1 MRRLRELRKE
11 KRLSQL
17 NLAVKLEASQQTI
30 SRLEKEED
38 LYPTGDLLI
47 RMARYFNVSADYLLE
62 LTDTR
67 HKNRY
72 NTQKKGSRTYEI
84 VVEHC
89 KNMDAKQLK
98 LMQSIAESFNK
109 TK

>member
-1 MRRLRELRKE
+1 MRRLKELRKE

-38 LYPTGDLLI
+38 LFPTGDLLI
-47 RMARYFNVSADYLLE
+47 RMAKYFNVSADYLLE

-67 HKNRY
+67 RKAYY
-72 NTQKKGSRTYEI
+72 NTQKKSSCTYEI
-84 VVEHC
+84 IVEHC

-98 LMQSIAESFNK
+98 LMLSIAESFNK
-109 TK
+109 DN